1 VAGQAWPRAAAVLFG
16 LLPAAAGADPVA
28 GTWGVV
34 DDGGEPRCQSTD
46 PVLVFDNGRYFRML
60 PEVGSSTGT
69 APLVISRSRYRLDG
83 EQIVVEPSRELH
95 SPEPRQVFI
104 LEQMGQTRLVRQG
117 ARPVVYRPCSGI
129 ALPAPG
135 QASGPGTT
143 STR

>member
-1 VAGQAWPRAAAVLFG
+1 MTGRKWPRIAAVLLA
-16 LLPAAAGADPVA
+16 LLPAAARADPVA
-28 GTWGVV
+28 GTWGVA
-34 DDGGEPRCQSTD
+34 DGSGEPRCQSTD

-69 APLVISRSRYRLDG
+69 APLVMSRSRYRLDG
-83 EQIVVEPSRELH
+83 GQVIVEPSLELH

-104 LEQMGQTRLVRQG
+104 LERMGQTRLVRQG
-117 ARPVVYRPCSGI
+117 TRPVVYRPCPGI

>member
-1 VAGQAWPRAAAVLFG
+1 MAGQRWPQAAAVLLG
-16 LLPAAAGADPVA
+16 LLPAAAGAGPVA

-34 DDGGEPRCQSTD
+34 DAGGEPRCQSTD
-46 PVLVFDNGRYFRML
+46 PVLVFDNGWYFRML
-60 PEVGSSTGT
+60 PEVSSSTGT

-135 QASGPGTT
+135 QVSGPGTT